1 MINSGASFHAT
12 PRRDFFAS
20 YKSGNNDVGRIGNKD
35 TSPIVGVG
43 DIHVKKNLSYKFVLK
58 NMRYVPDLRLNLI
71 APRKLDNDGYINFLG
86 EGDGSSPKGL
96 LLCQEAKSVVLYTRY
111 K

>member
-20 YKSGNNDVGRIGNKD
+20 YKSSNYDVGRIDNKD
-35 TSPIVGVG
+35 TLPIVGVG
-43 DIHVKKNLSYKFVLK
+43 GIHVKKNLSYKFVLK

-71 APRKLDNDGYINFLG
+71 APGKLDNDGYINFLG
-86 EGDGSSPKGL
+86 EGVWKLTKGSLIVPRGKK
-96 LLCQEAKSVVLYTRY
+96 CCILYKT
-111 K
+111 